1 MIVDLALVVGA
12 ECCLTRT
19 DNLPAGRRADHGQL
33 ITSNEFPDQIKN
45 AGSQQDTD
53 QQVAPRERIR
63 QFQGRHIAEGEVA
76 RPIERMGGF
85 VGVALGFGDAIAF
98 DLRAMGL
105 AIAGTLLLLV
115 WGFQLKRRED

>member
-1 MIVDLALVVGA
+1 MGILTWILFGLLAGFIAKWIMPRRDRGGFIMTMLLGTAGALV
-12 ECCLTRT
+12 
-19 DNLPAGRRADHGQL
+19 
-33 ITSNEFPDQIKN
+33 
-45 AGSQQDTD
+45 
-53 QQVAPRERIR
+53 
-63 QFQGRHIAEGEVA
+63 
-76 RPIERMGGF
+76 GGF